1 MMRDRV
7 IQLGA
12 VGLAVVGLGIGG
24 AMLPGIADR
33 AERHSLRYTDVT
45 VENAPP
51 IVAIGTAIGALR
63 GLVVD
68 YLWIKLNLMQ
78 DEGLYYDMLEDA
90 RLITKLQPR
99 FPQVWLFHGH
109 NMAYNISVL
118 TNTPEERW
126 DWVNKGIRLVRDEGL
141 RYNPNETLLYKDL
154 AFWLGHKVDGVS
166 DDAHPYYKQKFAKE
180 WHELLGEPPADQDA
194 RIAWIKEIA
203 DAPETTEAAVQRTPK
218 LRELLARLGDGLEPF
233 TGTEEVVL
241 DSEFLRKIA
250 WWQSIREQSWI
261 ARQLDAVSR
270 LEDQDDGLFVVL
282 DELMADE
289 SLDEAWRTLL
299 AHVRHRVLVDEY
311 NMKPGKMYEYTRDL
325 GPLDWRH
332 PQAHAL
338 YFARLGSELG
348 NHRVTHENEHHAI
361 NIDRQQLH
369 SLQALARSGRV
380 TYDPYSPS
388 MPGRIPEPRFIDT
401 IDRMFEKLYI
411 KYIDARG
418 AGGETFM
425 PFMENFMS
433 SAIREAYRAGELDR
447 ARAMLDRLDGL
458 FGRGAS
464 PPNHKYNEDL
474 DVFVMDETK
483 GEYDRQPHMAP
494 NDVIASLRYGL
505 RVGVGQR
512 RPDVYKEAIKF
523 ANEVTEY
530 FRTHEGIDF
539 DTKMG
544 TGRMRDL
551 VAVLGKS
558 AEIAFL
564 QLMID
569 PSVSYEER
577 AQIWAQ
583 VDEFEPELR
592 LRTSDRI
599 RPLVERELQM
609 GPLAGRVSIDEFL
622 PEPPGIE
629 AFRAAMAAR
638 AVREAE
644 AEDAKKGAGIE
655 RK

>member
-1 MMRDRV
+1 MRDRW
-7 IQLGA
+7 IQFGSVGIA
-12 VGLAVVGLGIGG
+12 IVGLAIGG
-24 AMLPGIADR
+24 SMLPGLSDQ

-45 VENAPP
+45 VDNAPP
-51 IVAIGTAIGALR
+51 IVALGTAIGALR

-99 FPQVWLFHGH
+99 FPQVWIFHGH
-109 NMAYNISVL
+109 NMAYNISVM

-126 DWVNKGIRLVRDEGL
+126 DWVNKGIRLIRDEGL
-141 RYNPNETLLYKDL
+141 RYNPNEPLLYKDL

-180 WHELLGEPPADQDA
+180 WHELLGEPPQDLES
-194 RIAWIKEIA
+194 RIEWIKAIA
-203 DAPETTEAAVQRTPK
+203 DAPTTMDSAIKRTPSVESLVGR
-218 LRELLARLGDGLEPF
+218 LRSGLVPF
-233 TGTEEVVL
+233 TGEDEIAF

-261 ARQLDAVSR
+261 AKQLDAVAR
-270 LEDQDDGLFVVL
+270 LEQEDDGLFVVL
-282 DELMADE
+282 DELME
-289 SLDEAWRTLL
+289 NEEFDEAWATLL
-299 AHVRHRVLVDEY
+299 AYARHRVLVDEY
-311 NMKPGKMYEYTRDL
+311 NMKPEKMYEYTRDL

-348 NHRVTHENEHHAI
+348 NHRVIKENEHNAI

-369 SLQALARSGRV
+369 SLQALARSGRI

-401 IDRMFEKLYI
+401 IDDMFEKLYI

-433 SAIREAYRAGELDR
+433 SAIREAYRAGELER

-458 FGRGAS
+458 FGTGAS

-474 DVFVMDETK
+474 DVFVMRETK

-494 NDVIASLRYGL
+494 SDVVASLRYGL

-512 RPDVYKEAIKF
+512 RPDVYKEAVKF
-523 ANEVTEY
+523 ANEVTQY
-530 FRTHEGIDF
+530 FRTHEGIDYE
-539 DTKMG
+539 TKLG
-544 TGRMRDL
+544 TARMRDL
-551 VAVLGKS
+551 VALLGKS

-569 PSVSYEER
+569 PTVSYEER
-577 AQIWAQ
+577 SLIWAQ

-599 RPLVERELQM
+599 RPLVERELEM
-609 GPLAGRVSIDEFL
+609 GPLAGSITIDEFL

-629 AFRAAMAAR
+629 TFRAALAAR

-644 AEDAKKGAGIE
+644 AVDAKKGAGID
-655 RK
+655 RR

>member
-1 MMRDRV
+1 M
-7 IQLGA
+7 IQFGA
-12 VGLAVVGLGIGG
+12 VALALIGLGIGG

-51 IVAIGTAIGALR
+51 IVALGTAIGALR

-68 YLWIKLNLMQ
+68 YLWIKANLMQ

-99 FPQVWLFHGH
+99 FPQVWIFHGH

-126 DWVNKGIRLVRDEGL
+126 DWVNKGIRLIRDEAL

-166 DDAHPYYKQKFAKE
+166 DDAHPYYKRKFAKE
-180 WHELLGEPPADQDA
+180 WHELLGEPPTDLNA
-194 RIAWIKEIA
+194 RIAWIKQVA
-203 DAPETTEAAVQRTPK
+203 DAAETLESAIKRTPK
-218 LRELLARLGDGLEPF
+218 VRELIDRLKERLQPF
-233 TGTEEVVL
+233 TGSEEVAL

-250 WWQSIREQSWI
+250 WWQAIREQSWI
-261 ARQLDAVSR
+261 AEKLDAAAR
-270 LEDQDDGLFVVL
+270 LEDEDDGLFVVL

-289 SLDEAWRTLL
+289 SLDEAWATLL
-299 AHVRHRVLVDEY
+299 AHIRLRVLLDEY
-311 NMKPGKMYEYTRDL
+311 NMKPQKMYEYTRDL

-348 NHRVTHENEHHAI
+348 NHRVTKENEHNAI

-369 SLQALARSGRV
+369 SLQALARSGRI
-380 TYDPYSPS
+380 TFDPYSPA

-401 IDRMFEKLYI
+401 IDQMFEELYI
-411 KYIDARG
+411 KYIHARG

-425 PFMENFMS
+425 PFIENFMS

-474 DVFVMDETK
+474 DVFVMRETK

-494 NDVIASLRYGL
+494 ADVVASLRYGL

-512 RPDVYKEAIKF
+512 RPEVYKEAVKF
-523 ANEVTEY
+523 ANEVTNY
-530 FRTHEGIDF
+530 FRTHEGIDYE
-539 DTKMG
+539 TKLG
-544 TGRMRDL
+544 TARMRDL
-551 VAVLGKS
+551 LAVLGTS

-569 PSVSYEER
+569 PTVSYEER
-577 AQIWAQ
+577 ALIWAQ
-583 VDEFEPELR
+583 VDQFEPELR

-599 RPLVERELQM
+599 RPLVQRELEM

-629 AFRAAMAAR
+629 AFRAAIAAR
-638 AVREAE
+638 AVREVQ
-644 AEDAKKGAGIE
+644 AEDDRKGADVD